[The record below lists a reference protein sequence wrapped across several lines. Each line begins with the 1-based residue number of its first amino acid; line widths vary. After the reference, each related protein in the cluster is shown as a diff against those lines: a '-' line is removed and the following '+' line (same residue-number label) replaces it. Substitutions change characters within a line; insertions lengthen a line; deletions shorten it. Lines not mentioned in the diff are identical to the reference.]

1 MSATSDTQAKS
12 IFFIGR
18 PHFQIGTAGLMIRSG
33 IDNRAERLPAV
44 GFEVE
49 FDLPAGSRNHRF
61 KAEPADSR
69 CLECCAPTRGGI
81 GATKVGT
88 ALLPSV
94 SKSRGSRDGFD
105 IPVASRYTVPPI
117 PSNARRQPVSHTK
130 SEKEKLLARVRR
142 VRGQVE
148 AVERALETEKG
159 CAAVLHL
166 IVAARGA
173 MSSLMTEVIEDHI
186 RLHIVVPT
194 KGAER
199 VRGADELIEAV
210 QAYLK

>member
-1 MSATSDTQAKS
+1 VS
-12 IFFIGR
+12 I
-18 PHFQIGTAGLMIRSG
+18 
-33 IDNRAERLPAV
+33 
-44 GFEVE
+44 
-49 FDLPAGSRNHRF
+49 
-61 KAEPADSR
+61 
-69 CLECCAPTRGGI
+69 
-81 GATKVGT
+81 
-88 ALLPSV
+88 
-94 SKSRGSRDGFD
+94 
-105 IPVASRYTVPPI
+105 
-117 PSNARRQPVSHTK
+117 VSHTI

-148 AVERALETEKG
+148 AVERALEHEKG

-186 RLHIVVPT
+186 RLHIVDPAR
-194 KGAER
+194 GAER